1 MYQYRLIFIVETQD
15 GDQFSPSGMN
25 DPVTGRG
32 KSFHVSYFTID
43 NGSPRGY
50 LEKASRGGGIP
61 LKNSAAGA
69 GLRRLPFTVLANE
82 TTDIKIDEETR
93 ACTQEESR
101 ACLQEPYAHATAGA
115 GVYKHVVSTIIFVTT

>member
-1 MYQYRLIFIVETQD
+1 V
-15 GDQFSPSGMN
+15 N
-25 DPVTGRG
+25 
-32 KSFHVSYFTID
+32 YFTID